1 MLHTLPRPGSGLQ
14 TLPGTGH
21 VPLPACPAVQAPDPG
36 VFTAAVARYR
46 AMERLR
52 EFRSRLYDCLARRP
66 DALFELADAVL
77 CADHAVTSLVR
88 LCLEPEFTR
97 GHGALYDALSA
108 GRIDDERLFSL
119 LASELPQAVDGPE
132 ALAWIAERD
141 VIDHGLLG
149 KALAGLSPDDAGQV
163 RDACARWSRLRFAVD
178 ATAYPRPDAWC
189 SPGREHVHNGA
200 CHCRGSSKTAP
211 GWEYQFTAAVGHLR
225 TAWAALLDVARTT
238 PATRSAQTIAQVRN
252 VLRRLRAA
260 RPGRESAPL
269 FVFDAGYSAAALT
282 DGLAGCPV
290 HVLVRLAAGSVF
302 YAEPVTW
309 EGKHGRP
316 ARRGPQV
323 HCLEPEDFE
332 TAATGAGPRGRK
344 KPLPPNPE
352 PDEELI
358 LPGTPLYGT
367 VRAEAWHGV
376 HPLIHGDRGW
386 FAGRKEL
393 PVLRGALVH
402 VTVERL
408 PDGRDP
414 HRAMWLWH
422 AGPGPL
428 SLDELWRAYL
438 ARFDIEHAFKLLK
451 GTLGLTAA
459 KVRDPGQADRR
470 ARILM
475 AAHAQLLLARPL
487 AADLR
492 RPWEKHPDPARP
504 LAPGR
509 VRRGFRN
516 IRRDLGTPARVAK
529 PARPGPGRPKGSG
542 KGPAPRYLLPGEAG
556 MPRTANK
563 TLTRRKVKT

>member
-1 MLHTLPRPGSGLQ
+1 VLATLPCPGAVPQ
-14 TLPGTGH
+14 TLPGIAGPFAP
-21 VPLPACPAVQAPDPG
+21 VPGTPGPDPG
-36 VFTAAVARYR
+36 VFADAVARWR
-46 AMERLR
+46 MLERLR
-52 EFRSRLYDCLARRP
+52 EFRSRLYECLTRRA

-108 GRIDDERLFSL
+108 GRIDDEGLFSL
-119 LASELPQAVDGPE
+119 LAAELPQAVDGPE
-132 ALAWIAERD
+132 ALAWIAEHD
-141 VIDHGLLG
+141 VIDRALLEQ
-149 KALAGLSPDDAGQV
+149 ALAGLSPDDAAQV
-163 RDACARWSRLRFAVD
+163 RDACARWTRLRFAVD
-178 ATAYPRPDAWC
+178 ATTYPRPDAWC

-200 CHCRGSSKTAP
+200 CRCRGSSKTAP

-238 PATRSAQTIAQVRN
+238 PATRTSATIAQVKS

-260 RPGRESAPL
+260 GPGREAAPL
-269 FVFDAGYSAAALT
+269 FIFDAGYSAAALT
-282 DGLAGCPV
+282 DGLLGCPA
-290 HVLVRLAAGSVF
+290 HLLVRLAAGSVF
-302 YAEPVTW
+302 YADPFTW
-309 EGKHGRP
+309 EGRYGRP
-316 ARRGPQV
+316 ARRGAAV

-332 TAATGAGPRGRK
+332 ADAGTGPRGRK

-352 PDEELI
+352 PDEALV

-386 FAGRKEL
+386 FAGRKHL
-393 PVLRGALVH
+393 PVLRGTLVH

-451 GTLGLTAA
+451 GALGLTAA
-459 KVRDPGQADRR
+459 KVRAPEQADRW
-470 ARILM
+470 ARLLM
-475 AAHAQLLLARPL
+475 AACAQLLLARPL

-492 RPWEKHPDPARP
+492 RPWEKHPDPSRP
-504 LAPGR
+504 LPPGR

-529 PARPGPGRPKGSG
+529 PARPGPGRPKGSS

-556 MPRTANK
+556 MPRTTNT
-563 TLTRRKVKT
+563 TLTRQKVNT